1 MGPYPV
7 WRRPG
12 GGAALG
18 IGQRVI
24 ANSAVRCE
32 PRELA
37 PITVVPVLLLLRCCC
52 GGGAPGRAS
61 ECDFITEVSCSEI
74 ELLPQPRTSANPG
87 HVDID
92 GEEVRACVRRGWR
105 AAWLFIVAC
114 DRHSS
119 CDLPP
124 ACHRPS
130 NLAAGPCQPPG
141 SPS

>member
-32 PRELA
+32 PRSLA
-37 PITVVPVLLLLRCCC
+37 PITVVPVLRCCAAVLLRRRR
-52 GGGAPGRAS
+52 PGRAS

-105 AAWLFIVAC
+105 AAWL
-114 DRHSS
+114 
-119 CDLPP
+119 
-124 ACHRPS
+124 
-130 NLAAGPCQPPG
+130 
-141 SPS
+141 